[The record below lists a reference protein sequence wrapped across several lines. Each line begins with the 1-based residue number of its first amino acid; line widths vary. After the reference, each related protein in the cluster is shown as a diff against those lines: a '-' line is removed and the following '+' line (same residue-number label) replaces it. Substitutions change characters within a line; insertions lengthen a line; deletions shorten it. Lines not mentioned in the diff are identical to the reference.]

1 MPKSYFSPGPFNT
14 LPELELMLKL
24 ITEKPDKTTFSV
36 RWALASL
43 SLSMLM
49 PSLDT
54 SIANVG
60 LPTLSEA
67 LGASF
72 QQVQWIVLAYLL
84 AITTLIVSVG
94 KLGDIVG
101 RRRLLLTGI
110 ALFTLASLF
119 CGIAPTLWLLI
130 AARALQGLGA
140 AMMMA
145 LTVAMVGETVPKER
159 TGSAMGLLG
168 TMSAIG
174 TTLGPSLGGLLIAWY
189 GWETIF
195 LVNIPLGIANFL
207 LAARFLPADRRDRK
221 TSKGRLDTIGTLLL
235 ALTLAAYALAMTL
248 GHGSF
253 GVVNIG
259 LLLAVAFGI
268 ALFAVT
274 ETKVESPLLR
284 LSMFRDASL
293 SVGLAMST
301 LVSTVIMT
309 TLVVGPF
316 YLSRA
321 LSFDA
326 AHVGAIMS
334 AGPLVSALTG
344 VPAGRIVDRFGA
356 HRMTMIGLVGMVVGL
371 SLMALLQGRF
381 GAAGYIGPLVIVTSN
396 YAMFQ
401 ASNNTTIMSNITP
414 ERRGVISGM
423 LSLSRNL
430 GLITGASAMGAVF
443 TLGSGTTDITT
454 ARPEAIATGMQIT
467 FAVGALLIVA
477 TLIIAITGMARSR
490 RDALARE
497 VS

>member
-1 MPKSYFSPGPFNT
+1 MKPIP
-14 LPELELMLKL
+14 
-24 ITEKPDKTTFSV
+24 EKPGEAAHMQTATSA

-60 LPTLSEA
+60 LPTLA
-67 LGASF
+67 QAFGASF

-84 AITTLIVSVG
+84 SITTLIVSVG
-94 KLGDIVG
+94 RLGDIFG

-119 CGIAPTLWLLI
+119 CGLAPTLPLLI

-145 LTVAMVGETVPKER
+145 LTVAMVGEAVPKER

-174 TTLGPSLGGLLIAWY
+174 TTLGPSLGGILIASL

-195 LVNIPLGIANFL
+195 LVNVPLGIVNFL
-207 LAARFLPADRRDRK
+207 LAARFLPADRQDRNAAR
-221 TSKGRLDTIGTLLL
+221 GRLDGIGTLLL
-235 ALTLAAYALAMTL
+235 ALTLAAYALAMTM

-259 LLLAVAFGI
+259 LLLAAAFGI
-268 ALFAVT
+268 ALFVFA
-274 ETKVESPLLR
+274 ETKVKSPLLH
-284 LSMFRDASL
+284 LSMFRNRKL
-293 SVGLAMST
+293 SMGLAMST
-301 LVSTVIMT
+301 LVSTVIMA

-316 YLSRA
+316 YLSLA
-321 LSFDA
+321 LGFDA

-344 VPAGRIVDRFGA
+344 VPAGHIVDRFGA
-356 HRMTMIGLVGMVVGL
+356 HRMSMVGLVGMIVGL
-371 SLMALLQGRF
+371 SLIAALQGRF
-381 GAAGYIGPLVIVTSN
+381 GAAGYIGPLVITTAN
-396 YAMFQ
+396 YALFQ
-401 ASNNTTIMSNITP
+401 ASNNTSIMKGIRA
-414 ERRGVISGM
+414 EQRGVISGM

-430 GLITGASAMGAVF
+430 GLVTGASVMGAIF
-443 TLGSGTTDITT
+443 ALASGTTDMIT
-454 ARPEAIATGMQIT
+454 ARPEAVGTGMQIT
-467 FAVGALLIVA
+467 YVVGALLIVA
-477 TLIIAITGMARSR
+477 TLAVALTGQAFAKRTVLS
-490 RDALARE
+490 E
-497 VS
+497 ETP

>member
-1 MPKSYFSPGPFNT
+1 MRPAVKI
-14 LPELELMLKL
+14 EDQ
-24 ITEKPDKTTFSV
+24 PDTRRIKAAPSV

-60 LPTLSEA
+60 LPTLSQA
-67 LGASF
+67 FGASF

-94 KLGDIVG
+94 RLGDILG
-101 RRRLLLTGI
+101 RRRLLLSGI

-119 CGIAPTLWLLI
+119 CGIAPSLWLLL
-130 AARALQGLGA
+130 AARAFQGIGA

-174 TTLGPSLGGLLIAWY
+174 TTLGPSLGGILIASL

-207 LAARFLPADRRDRK
+207 MAARFLPIDRPDRK
-221 TSKGRLDTIGTLLL
+221 TTRGRLDTIGTMLL
-235 ALTLAAYALAMTL
+235 ALTLAAYALAMTM

-253 GVVNIG
+253 GAANIG
-259 LLLAVAFGI
+259 LLLAAALG
-268 ALFAVT
+268 ASLFAFT
-274 ETKVESPLLR
+274 ETKVKSPLLQ
-284 LSMFRDASL
+284 LSMFRNSSL
-293 SVGLAMST
+293 SAGLAMST
-301 LVSTVIMT
+301 LVSTVIMA

-316 YLSRA
+316 YLSRG
-321 LSFDA
+321 LGFDA

-356 HRMTMIGLVGMVVGL
+356 HRMTVTGLVGVIVGL
-371 SLMALLQGRF
+371 TLLAALQGRF
-381 GAAGYIGPLVIVTSN
+381 GAAGYIGPLVIVTAN
-396 YAMFQ
+396 YALFQ
-401 ASNNTTIMSNITP
+401 ASNNTTIMKDISS
-414 ERRGVISGM
+414 EQRGVISGM

-430 GLITGASAMGAVF
+430 GLVTGASVMGAIF
-443 TLGSGTTDITT
+443 TLASGAADIT
-454 ARPEAIATGMQIT
+454 AAHAEAVAAGMQVT
-467 FAVGALLIVA
+467 FIAAAVLIAA
-477 TLIIAITGMARSR
+477 TLCIALTSLAFTRRSSLLER
-490 RDALARE
+490 A
-497 VS
+497 S

>member
-1 MPKSYFSPGPFNT
+1 LRPAVKI
-14 LPELELMLKL
+14 EDQ
-24 ITEKPDKTTFSV
+24 PDTRRIKAAPSV

-60 LPTLSEA
+60 LPTLSQA
-67 LGASF
+67 FGASF

-94 KLGDIVG
+94 RLGDILG
-101 RRRLLLTGI
+101 RRRLLLSGI

-119 CGIAPTLWLLI
+119 CGIAPSLWLLL
-130 AARALQGLGA
+130 AARAFQGIGA

-174 TTLGPSLGGLLIAWY
+174 TTLGPSLGGILIASL

-207 LAARFLPADRRDRK
+207 MAARFLPIDRPDRK
-221 TSKGRLDTIGTLLL
+221 TTRGRLDTIGTMLL
-235 ALTLAAYALAMTL
+235 ALTLAAYALAMTM

-253 GVVNIG
+253 GAANIG
-259 LLLAVAFGI
+259 LLLAAALG
-268 ALFAVT
+268 ASLFAFT
-274 ETKVESPLLR
+274 ETKVKSPLLQ
-284 LSMFRDASL
+284 LSMFRNSSL
-293 SVGLAMST
+293 SAGLAMST
-301 LVSTVIMT
+301 LVSTVIMA

-316 YLSRA
+316 YLSRG
-321 LSFDA
+321 LGFDA

-356 HRMTMIGLVGMVVGL
+356 HRMTVTGLVGVIVGL
-371 SLMALLQGRF
+371 TLLAALQGRF
-381 GAAGYIGPLVIVTSN
+381 GAAGYIGPLVIVTAN
-396 YAMFQ
+396 YALFQ
-401 ASNNTTIMSNITP
+401 ASNNTTIMKDISS
-414 ERRGVISGM
+414 EQRGVISGM

-430 GLITGASAMGAVF
+430 GLVTGASVMGAIF
-443 TLGSGTTDITT
+443 TLASGAADIT
-454 ARPEAIATGMQIT
+454 AAHAEAVAAGMQVT
-467 FAVGALLIVA
+467 FIAAAVLIAA
-477 TLIIAITGMARSR
+477 TLCIALTSLAFTRRSSLLER
-490 RDALARE
+490 A
-497 VS
+497 S

>member
-1 MPKSYFSPGPFNT
+1 LEIT
-14 LPELELMLKL
+14 LNPV
-24 ITEKPDKTTFSV
+24 IEKPDKTKSSV

-67 LGASF
+67 FGASF

-94 KLGDIVG
+94 RLGDIVG

-221 TSKGRLDTIGTLLL
+221 AVKGRLDTIGTLLL

-253 GVVNIG
+253 GAVNIG
-259 LLLAVAFGI
+259 LLLAAVFGV

-274 ETKVESPLLR
+274 EMKVEWPLLR

-293 SVGLAMST
+293 STGLAMST

-321 LSFDA
+321 LGFDT

-356 HRMTMIGLVGMVVGL
+356 HRMTMIGLVGMVAGL
-371 SLMALLQGRF
+371 SLIALLQGRF
-381 GAAGYIGPLVIVTSN
+381 GAAGYIGPLVIVTAN

-414 ERRGVISGM
+414 EQRGVTSGM
-423 LSLSRNL
+423 LTLSRNL
-430 GLITGASAMGAVF
+430 GLITGASVMGAVF
-443 TLGSGTTDITT
+443 TLASGTTDITT
-454 ARPEAIATGMQIT
+454 ARPEAIATGMKMT
-467 FAVGALLIVA
+467 FAIGALLIVA
-477 TLIIAITGMARSR
+477 TLAIAITGMARAR
-490 RDALARE
+490 RNALAQE
-497 VS
+497 LS